1 MIQEIVTWMQSK
13 EKLYLDFQSPPSTSI
28 IQASIFTTDMLSFSL
43 HFIMCVCVRIRGLGV
58 IRCTVMNPILCETEQ
73 ADDDTAEEIINSFL
87 DYLQS
92 TMEVSQ
98 SVTIIKTSDRV
109 RLPCLICITQIYY
122 Y

>member
-1 MIQEIVTWMQSK
+1 
-13 EKLYLDFQSPPSTSI
+13 
-28 IQASIFTTDMLSFSL
+28 
-43 HFIMCVCVRIRGLGV
+43 MCVCVRIRGLGV
-58 IRCTVMNPILCETEQ
+58 IRCAVMNPILCETEQ

-98 SVTIIKTSDRV
+98 SVTIIKTWDRV
-109 RLPCLICITQIYY
+109 CLPCLICIAQIYY